1 MIINDKSIKGIY
13 KYNSNIEFEPG
24 DFVLDN
30 EVLYKVLQITKGN
43 TPSTSPEHF
52 EVYVGSN
59 CISSDEYV
67 RGKFKKDCTLSAV
80 SLDSILSS
88 YMSGYNEQGL
98 ISNKVTSDLRI
109 ISSSFSKVDDV
120 NSFTNPLDAIFCKS
134 DLNNAVFNI
143 DPNSEVEK
151 ILPRTEGETG
161 IRYILRQY
169 TYIDSD
175 NVASGDPSITR
186 IQELTKISNLS
197 VTTLYRY
204 IISSS
209 SKFSISPDT
218 IWMSNGADPNFQ
230 RELSQVRGYY
240 LSEIEKYRNL
250 QLVMSNNF
258 RFKRLDIPENSSRIE
273 IPYGKLSS
281 LVISDKTMDEVPLTF
296 TISTVDVQGLLRVHD
311 ITVELGALIRSK
323 TAITYKVGCSDISL
337 SVSFTDNK
345 MVVFTLSGSESA
357 IFQSCYYQQYIKDLD
372 SNVILSKGTES
383 FRLRPSHFPGITG
396 IPPMSWI
403 KSSVQID
410 TTTTKGSESRKD
422 TVVVKVS
429 DIAEIV
435 MNDLSSTYTISLSPG
450 SDLGC
455 DLSFVGSNVAGYE
468 SFMLRVTPK
477 NNSAESNITKITVH
491 G

>member
-13 KYNSNIEFEPG
+13 KYNPSIEYEAG
-24 DFVLDN
+24 DFILHE
-30 EVLYKVLQITKGN
+30 EVLYKALQKTKGN
-43 TPSTSPEHF
+43 SPNTSPEHF

-59 CISSDEYV
+59 CTSPEEYV
-67 RGKFKKDCTLSAV
+67 RGKFKKDCTLSAI

-151 ILPRTEGETG
+151 ILPHTEGETG

-204 IISSS
+204 IISSG
-209 SKFSISPDT
+209 SKFSISEST
-218 IWMSNGADPNFQ
+218 TWMSNEVNPNFQ

-240 LSEIEKYRNL
+240 LSEIEKYRKL

-258 RFKRLDIPENSSRIE
+258 RFKRLDIPKESSRIE

-281 LVISDKTMDEVPLTF
+281 LVISDKTMDDVPLTF
-296 TISTVDVQGLLRVHD
+296 TISTVDLQGFLRVHD

-323 TAITYKVGCSDISL
+323 TAITYKVGCSESKINL
-337 SVSFTDNK
+337 SVSFIEKNN
-345 MVVFTLSGSESA
+345 MVEFTLSGGA
-357 IFQSCYYQQYIKDLD
+357 IFQSCYYQQYVKDLD
-372 SNVILSKGTES
+372 NNVILSKGTDI
-383 FRLRPSHFPGITG
+383 FRMRPSHFPGITG
-396 IPPMSWI
+396 IPPMTWI
-403 KSSVQID
+403 KSSIQID
-410 TTTTKGSESRKD
+410 TITEKGSKSRKD
-422 TVVVKVS
+422 TVVINVSEVS
-429 DIAEIV
+429 DLI
-435 MNDLSSTYTISLSPG
+435 MNDPSSIYTVSLSPN
-450 SDLGC
+450 SELGC
-455 DLSFVGSNVAGYE
+455 DLSFTDGYE
-468 SFMLRVTPK
+468 SLIVRVTPK
-477 NNSAESNITKITVH
+477 SNGATSNISKITVH